1 MKKILIGV
9 LIGVGIGLGVGWYL
23 TEGQRRK
30 EIRQAQD
37 KLAAEATKAAT
48 AVRDAIADIRAEDI
62 KEELARTGVVVR
74 RRAQKIGGAIADTAT
89 NTRTTTAIKAKYAVD
104 PKLSALKISVDTTDG
119 LVTLSGTVSS
129 HEEIGRAMKVAL
141 ETDGVREVVSTLQMR
156 QIK

>member
-9 LIGVGIGLGVGWYL
+9 LVGVVIGLGLGWYL

-30 EIRQAQD
+30 DIRQTQD
-37 KLAAEATKAAT
+37 KIAAEATKAAT

-74 RRAQKIGGAIADTAT
+74 RRAQKIGGAIADTAA
-89 NTRTTTAIKAKYAVD
+89 NARITTTIKAKYAVD
-104 PKLSALKISVDTTDG
+104 SKLSSLKISVDTTDG

-129 HEEIGRAMKVAL
+129 HEEIGRAIKLAL
-141 ETDGVREVVSTLQMR
+141 ETDGVREVISTLQVR
-156 QIK
+156 QTK